1 MEGGAARRMTVR
13 RRPMSEI
20 NVVPYID
27 VMLVLL
33 VIFMATAPL
42 LTQGVDVDLP
52 NVDSKPL
59 PTEED
64 DPLVISVDA
73 ESRIFINT
81 GMPREGPGV
90 DPGTRVTIFS
100 LEDQVAKIVR
110 ARPDIPV
117 YVRGDQ
123 GVAYGQVMRVMS
135 VLQRAGKANVG
146 LMTDPVEDLT
156 AGAPQE

>member
-1 MEGGAARRMTVR
+1 
-13 RRPMSEI
+13 MSEI

-42 LTQGVDVDLP
+42 LMQGVEVDLP

-64 DPLVISVDA
+64 PLVISVDG
-73 ESRIFINT
+73 EGHIFVNI
-81 GMPREGPGV
+81 GAPQAGKGG
-90 DPGTRVTIFS
+90 DLGTRATIYS
-100 LEDQVAKIVR
+100 LEDQVGKIVA
-110 ARPDIPV
+110 ARPDVPV

-123 GVAYGQVMRVMS
+123 GVAYGEVIRVMT
-135 VLQRAGKANVG
+135 VLQRVGKANVN
-146 LMTDPVEDLT
+146 LMTDPVENLRE
-156 AGAPQE
+156 GG

>member
-1 MEGGAARRMTVR
+1 MAAR

-42 LTQGVDVDLP
+42 LMQGVEVDLP

-64 DPLVISVDA
+64 PLVISVDG
-73 ESRIFINT
+73 EGRIFVNI
-81 GMPREGPGV
+81 GAPQSGKGS
-90 DPGTRVTIFS
+90 DLGTRATIYS
-100 LEDQVAKIVR
+100 LEDQVGKIVA
-110 ARPDIPV
+110 ARPDVPV

-123 GVAYGQVMRVMS
+123 DVAYGEVIRVMT
-135 VLQRAGKANVG
+135 VLQRVGKANVN
-146 LMTDPVEDLT
+146 LMTDPVENLRD
-156 AGAPQE
+156 GG

>member
-1 MEGGAARRMTVR
+1 MTVR
-13 RRPMSEI
+13 RRPISEI

-42 LTQGVDVDLP
+42 LAQGVKVDLP

-59 PTEED
+59 PVDEE
-64 DPLVISVDA
+64 DPLVISVNR
-73 ESRIFINT
+73 EGRIFVNT
-81 GMPREGPGV
+81 GMPRPGPGG
-90 DPGTRVTIFS
+90 DLGTRVTIFS
-100 LEDQVAKIVR
+100 LQDQVGKIVR

-123 GVAYGQVMRVMS
+123 GVPYGQVMRVMS
-135 VLQRAGKANVG
+135 VLQRAGKANVS
-146 LMTDPVEDLT
+146 LMTDPVEDLS
-156 AGAPQE
+156 AAPAQE

>member
-1 MEGGAARRMTVR
+1 MAVR

-42 LTQGVDVDLP
+42 LTQGVEVDLP

-64 DPLVISVDA
+64 PLVISVDA
-73 ESRIFINT
+73 AGRIFVNT
-81 GMPREGPGV
+81 GMPRPGPGG
-90 DPGTRVTIFS
+90 DLGTRATIFS
-100 LEDQVAKIVR
+100 LADQVGKIVR

-123 GVAYGQVMRVMS
+123 GVAYGQVIRVMA
-135 VLQRAGKANVG
+135 VLQRAGKAKVG
-146 LMTDPVEDLT
+146 LMTDPVEDLG
-156 AGAPQE
+156 AGSSAQEE

>member
-1 MEGGAARRMTVR
+1 MAVR

-42 LTQGVDVDLP
+42 LAQGVKVDLP

-64 DPLVISVDA
+64 PLVISVDA
-73 ESRIFINT
+73 KGRIFINT
-81 GMPREGPGV
+81 GMPRSGPGG
-90 DPGTRVTIFS
+90 DFGTRTTIFS
-100 LEDQVAKIVR
+100 LEDQVRKIVR

-123 GVAYGQVMRVMS
+123 GVAYGQVIRVMS
-135 VLQRAGKANVG
+135 VLQRAGKSNVG
-146 LMTDPVEDLT
+146 LMTDPIEDLR
-156 AGAPQE
+156 ADARQE